1 MNDPRDRGWR
11 TDKVSLGYLPE
22 YYAIKAHL
30 AEEID
35 PNDTGSWRATI
46 SKSHRQKVVDAIHIL
61 EVGVAGGGGLAMF
74 RDVFET
80 TNVWGVDLDPKAGTL
95 DDQSGGYVLTASQDD
110 PGLPLVVESRWGR
123 FHLIVDDA
131 SHLAGPTSITLT
143 NLWPLV
149 LPGGFYVIEDWN
161 YLEAGGM
168 AQNLWQKIFGHMLAF
183 PSVDL
188 RDKPPPPYSGML
200 SDIADVKIR
209 DGMIILRKRS

>member
-1 MNDPRDRGWR
+1 MITVTDWAALDRGWR

-22 YYAIKAHL
+22 YYAIKGTL
-30 AEEID
+30 AEEMFGVIRD
-35 PNDTGSWRATI
+35 EFVD
-46 SKSHRQKVVDAIHIL
+46 KVHIL
-61 EVGVAGGGGLAMF
+61 EVGVAGGGGLAML

-80 TNVWGVDLDPKAGTL
+80 VNVWGVDLDPKAGTL
-95 DDQSGGYVLTASQDD
+95 DDQGGGYVLTASQDD

-131 SHLAGPTSITLT
+131 SHLAGPTSITLS

-161 YLEAGGM
+161 YLEASGM
-168 AQNLWQKIFGHMLAF
+168 AQNLWQKLFGWMLAY

-188 RDKPPPPYSGML
+188 REKPPPPFSGML
-200 SDIADVKIR
+200 GGITSVTVR
-209 DGMIILRKRS
+209 DGMIIIRKRDES